1 MRPLLPR
8 LRSTPLAGSPAR
20 LALRLAAATAAIACS
35 ATADAQTVD
44 TTRRVPPIDTVVRD
58 TTLRATAVR
67 ESTTTR
73 VDSGP
78 VIPAPAPVLVDT
90 TRPLRDP
97 LRAASTR
104 GSWLSP
110 EAVRAP
116 VKLPMSGGTGA
127 RVLHLQVLLGAAG
140 FSPGALDG
148 RWQEG
153 TRDAVRAFREAHDLG
168 SGESVTP
175 AAYERLVEITHARP
189 TVVTY
194 ALTQNDARGPLRKI
208 PEGYPAKARLDCLCY
223 ETVIERLAERFHTTP
238 DVLRSLNPGLDF
250 ATLAPGDAISVPN
263 VWRLPPRT
271 APARLVI
278 DKKANTLRGFDSTGA
293 LLFQFR
299 ASVGSAQTPSPN
311 GKLRVLKVTRNPWY
325 AYNPRVLSGKAS
337 TKGATAD
344 LPPGPNSPVGTV
356 WIQLS
361 KAHIGIHGTP
371 EPARVGRGQS
381 HGCVRL
387 TNWDASYLA
396 GLLAKGT
403 EVEFL

>member
-1 MRPLLPR
+1 
-8 LRSTPLAGSPAR
+8 
-20 LALRLAAATAAIACS
+20 
-35 ATADAQTVD
+35 
-44 TTRRVPPIDTVVRD
+44 
-58 TTLRATAVR
+58 
-67 ESTTTR
+67 
-73 VDSGP
+73 
-78 VIPAPAPVLVDT
+78 
-90 TRPLRDP
+90 
-97 LRAASTR
+97 
-104 GSWLSP
+104 
-110 EAVRAP
+110 VRAP
-116 VKLPMSGGTGA
+116 VKLPVAGGTGA

-148 RWQEG
+148 RWQDG
-153 TRDAVRAFREAHDLG
+153 TRAAVRAFRQAYDLG
-168 SGESVTP
+168 EGEAMTEP
-175 AAYERLVEITHARP
+175 AYRRLVALTYDRP

-194 ALTQNDARGPLRKI
+194 ALTFNDARGPLRKI
-208 PEGYPAKARLDCLCY
+208 PASYPGKAKLDCLCY

-238 DVLRSLNPGLDF
+238 DVLRALNPGADF
-250 ATLAPGDAISVPN
+250 EKLAPGDPISVPN

-271 APARLVI
+271 PPARLVI
-278 DKKANTLRGFDSTGA
+278 DKKGNALRGFDSAGA

-299 ASVGSAQTPSPN
+299 ASVGSSETPSPH

-325 AYNPRVLSGKAS
+325 AYNPRVLSGKS
-337 TKGATAD
+337 TTRGATAD

-371 EPARVGRGQS
+371 EPSRVGRGQS

-396 GLLAKGT
+396 GALRAGT

>member
-1 MRPLLPR
+1 MHPLLRRP
-8 LRSTPLAGSPAR
+8 STAPLAGSLAR
-20 LALRLAAATAAIACS
+20 VALQLTAAATIATIVS
-35 ATADAQTVD
+35 PTASSTVGAQQVD
-44 TTRRVPPIDTVVRD
+44 TTRRIPPVDTVVRD
-58 TTLRATAVR
+58 TAARLPVVR

-73 VDSGP
+73 VDSGL

-90 TRPLRDP
+90 TRP

-116 VKLPMSGGTGA
+116 VKLPMSGGVGA

-153 TRDAVRAFREAHDLG
+153 TRAAVRAFREAHALG
-168 SGESVTP
+168 DGETVTTGT
-175 AAYERLVEITHARP
+175 YERLVEVTHARP

-194 ALTQNDARGPLRKI
+194 ALTQNDARGPLRRI

-223 ETVIERLAERFHTTP
+223 ETVVERLAERFHTTP

-250 ATLAPGDAISVPN
+250 TTLAPGDAISVPN

-299 ASVGSAQTPSPN
+299 ASVGSAQTP
-311 GKLRVLKVTRNPWY
+311 
-325 AYNPRVLSGKAS
+325 
-337 TKGATAD
+337 
-344 LPPGPNSPVGTV
+344 
-356 WIQLS
+356 
-361 KAHIGIHGTP
+361 
-371 EPARVGRGQS
+371 
-381 HGCVRL
+381 
-387 TNWDASYLA
+387 
-396 GLLAKGT
+396 
-403 EVEFL
+403 

>member
-1 MRPLLPR
+1 MRSP
-8 LRSTPLAGSPAR
+8 LRSSSAPLAGVAAR
-20 LALRLAAATAAIACS
+20 VAPLLRAAGIATTLAAS
-35 ATADAQTVD
+35 AVGAQQPD
-44 TTRRVPPIDTVVRD
+44 TTRPVLPADTVVRD
-58 TTLRATAVR
+58 TTAPLRVVR

-78 VIPAPAPVLVDT
+78 VIPAPAPMLVDT
-90 TRPLRDP
+90 TRPP
-97 LRAASTR
+97 GAGSTR

-110 EAVRAP
+110 EAVRAR

-140 FSPGALDG
+140 FSPGPLDG

-153 TRDAVRAFREAHDLG
+153 TRAAVRAFREAHDLG
-168 SGESVTP
+168 AGETVTTET
-175 AAYERLVEITHARP
+175 YERLVEVTHARP

-194 ALTQNDARGPLRKI
+194 ALTQNDARGPLRRI
-208 PEGYPAKARLDCLCY
+208 PAGYPAKARLDCLCY
-223 ETVIERLAERFHTTP
+223 ETVVERLAERFHTTP

-250 ATLAPGDAISVPN
+250 AKLAPGDAISVPN
-263 VWRLPPRT
+263 VWRLPPRA
-271 APARLVI
+271 APTRLVI
-278 DKKANTLRGFDSTGA
+278 DKKGNTLRGFDSTGA

-299 ASVGSAQTPSPN
+299 ASVGSAQTPSPH
-311 GKLRVLKVTRNPWY
+311 GTLRVLKVTRNPWY

-371 EPARVGRGQS
+371 EPSTVGRGQS

-387 TNWDASYLA
+387 TNWDASFLA

>member
-1 MRPLLPR
+1 
-8 LRSTPLAGSPAR
+8 
-20 LALRLAAATAAIACS
+20 
-35 ATADAQTVD
+35 V
-44 TTRRVPPIDTVVRD
+44 DTVVRD
-58 TTLRATAVR
+58 TAGRVTAMR

-90 TRPLRDP
+90 TRPP
-97 LRAASTR
+97 RATPAR

-153 TRDAVRAFREAHDLG
+153 TRAAVRAFREAHGLG
-168 SGESVTP
+168 EGETVTD
-175 AAYERLVEITHARP
+175 ATYDRLVEVTHARP

-194 ALTQNDARGPLRKI
+194 ALTQNDARGPLRRI
-208 PEGYPAKARLDCLCY
+208 PESYPAKARLDCLCY

-250 ATLAPGDAISVPN
+250 AKLAPGDAISVPN

-271 APARLVI
+271 APTRLVI
-278 DKKANTLRGFDSTGA
+278 DKKANALRGFDSTGA

-299 ASVGSAQTPSPN
+299 ASVGSAQTPSPH

-371 EPARVGRGQS
+371 EPSRVGRGQS

-396 GLLAKGT
+396 GSVRAGT